1 MLWDDGWVDCLK
13 FYIVKMK
20 LESGLS
26 YGYVWGDIVNFG
38 YRLVNEGYK
47 VCLKFFKR
55 GYVMW

>member
-47 VCLKFFKR
+47 VC
-55 GYVMW
+55 